1 MTSLT
6 LYHRTTRE
14 AANIIL
20 TDGFRDAT
28 GTYMTFHEFSGVWLS
43 NMPLDANE
51 GAKGDVL
58 LQVRLPL
65 PESAIAQY
73 EWIEEFKPYREW
85 LVPAAVINPIMT
97 VGEVQDDD

>member
-1 MTSLT
+1 MANLT

-14 AANIIL
+14 AANNIL

-28 GTYMTFHEFSGVWLS
+28 GYYLILQECTGVWLS
-43 NMPLDANE
+43 NVPLDANE
-51 GAKGDVL
+51 GTKGDVL

-73 EWIEEFKPYREW
+73 EWIEEVKPYREW
-85 LVPAAVINPIMT
+85 LVPAAFINPIMM
-97 VGEVQDDD
+97 VEEVQDDD